1 MLKIALII
9 ISAIMA
15 LLELGIVIIV
25 TPFLV
30 LFMLCLIII
39 EGAIRK
45 N

>member
-1 MLKIALII
+1 MLKIMMMI
-9 ISAIMA
+9 ISAIMV

-30 LFMLCLIII
+30 MFMLCLIII
-39 EGAIRK
+39 EGAIR